1 MFRRYS
7 ALTLVVGAAALAG
20 TALRAQETPAPAAG
34 GEEVALVYKFKPG
47 QLQRFRSTTNV
58 DLTLTPQGDAGG
70 GLGPIP
76 MTGKTEM
83 VYSEKVTGASNGTGT
98 LAWKLE
104 AMTMNFNILGSNF
117 GMTRKNGKWV
127 STLNG
132 QPAPEGV
139 GGPGAGAA
147 AAMQTSA
154 TIKRGPRGETSGPG
168 GSTATAGQLLGGAA
182 LSSSLLPDRPVKVGV
197 SWETTQM
204 VSPNVPGPAGAAAP
218 APPIEVKFTH
228 TLKELQK
235 RNGNVHALIESVGS
249 GTAPEGAAG
258 SSASQSITGTS
269 RFDLTRG
276 VLAGGQYQIDL
287 SVKAPIAALNGGAA
301 PGAAGQSVNIDG
313 TLKMTLVE
321 APPAP
326 AKAKPAPRKKR
337 R

>member
-1 MFRRYS
+1 
-7 ALTLVVGAAALAG
+7 
-20 TALRAQETPAPAAG
+20 
-34 GEEVALVYKFKPG
+34 
-47 QLQRFRSTTNV
+47 
-58 DLTLTPQGDAGG
+58 
-70 GLGPIP
+70 

-83 VYSEKVTGASNGTGT
+83 LYSEKVTGTSAGTGT

-104 AMTMNFNILGSNF
+104 GMSMNFNILGTNY

-132 QPAPEGV
+132 QPAPPGMA
-139 GGPGAGAA
+139 GPGAGAA
-147 AAMQTSA
+147 PSMQTSA

-168 GSTATAGQLLGGAA
+168 GAAVSAGQLLGGAA
-182 LSSSLLPDRPVKVGV
+182 LSSSLLPDSPVKVGV

-228 TLKELQK
+228 TLKELQ
-235 RNGNVHALIESVGS
+235 RRGSNVHALIESVGS
-249 GTAPEGAAG
+249 GTAPEGTAG
-258 SSASQSITGTS
+258 SSASQSIMGTS

-276 VLAGGQYQIDL
+276 ALVGGQYQVDL
-287 SVKAPIAALNGGAA
+287 SVKAPLAALSGGAA
-301 PGAAGQSVNIDG
+301 GGAGQTLNIDG

-321 APPAP
+321 AAPAP
-326 AKAKPAPRKKR
+326 AKPAKPAPRKKR